1 MKIIFLDIDGVL
13 NHQLWFKI
21 QKNKKVIDT
30 DLEYNRSMIDETRVD
45 LLNDLIKETK
55 AKVVISSSWRKN
67 HTKEELQIML
77 EDKGFVG
84 EIIGLT
90 PCLRFTGF
98 EGYVYSVPR
107 GNEIKAWLETNKGIL
122 NNKMSKV
129 PYVIFDDDSDM
140 LLWQREN
147 FFWVDPYCGLT
158 PNIIYKAKRFLG
170 VEK

>member
-13 NHQLWFKI
+13 NHELWFKE
-21 QKNKKVIDT
+21 QRHKTAKTK
-30 DLEYNRSMIDETRVD
+30 LEYKLSMIDETKIE
-45 LLNDLIKETK
+45 LLNKLIEATR
-55 AKVVISSSWRKN
+55 AKVVVSSTWRKN
-67 HTKEELQIML
+67 HTIEQLQKLFEL
-77 EDKGFVG
+77 KRFKG

-90 PCLRFTGF
+90 PILRFTGLKD
-98 EGYVYSVPR
+98 YTYSVPR

>member
-13 NHQLWFKI
+13 NHQIWFKE
-21 QKNKKVIDT
+21 QKNKRVET

-67 HTKEELQIML
+67 HTVKELQTIL
-77 EDKGFVG
+77 EDKGFKG
-84 EIIGLT
+84 EVIGFT
-90 PCLRFTGF
+90 PMLRFTGLKD
-98 EGYVYSVPR
+98 YIYSVPR

-122 NNKMSKV
+122 NNKISKV

-170 VEK
+170 VQK

>member
-13 NHQLWFKI
+13 NHQLWFKS
-21 QKNKKVIDT
+21 QKDKKVIDT

-67 HTKEELQIML
+67 HTKEELQTML
-77 EDKGFVG
+77 EDK
-84 EIIGLT
+84 
-90 PCLRFTGF
+90 
-98 EGYVYSVPR
+98 GYVYSVPR

-122 NNKMSKV
+122 NNKMSNV

-158 PNIIYKAKRFLG
+158 PNTIYKAKRFLG